1 MMTLDI
7 ALRVNNNSNPMSTV
21 DAQDNTRYISDCGG
35 YIYLNLCYTDPTHPC
50 QPSHSKGVY
59 KVTGNFA
66 SIKWSKF
73 PQTFHIY
80 LLKLPSDL
88 EIFLLAGGALAGA
101 CRAYIA

>member
-1 MMTLDI
+1 MRTLDI

-21 DAQDNTRYISDCGG
+21 DAQNNTRYIGLWG
-35 YIYLNLCYTDPTHPC
+35 NIYPNLCYTDPTHPC
-50 QPSHSKGVY
+50 QPSLSKGIY

-66 SIKWSKF
+66 SLKWSKF

-80 LLKLPSDL
+80 LLRLCSDL
-88 EIFLLAGGALAGA
+88 EIFLLAGGAPAGA